1 MTVAATQQTT
11 DDTADSPALARIRPW
26 QPDPRWGVLPTATP
40 PRYTVS
46 LALTPELIML
56 CAKVR
61 ADRRV
66 TQRDIEDAHAARISE
81 ARAIFNG
88 GDSTKKDLAAAVHAA
103 DAERIA
109 QEDRLEAEFGP
120 YTYEAILAQ
129 HLEVADAENEQSC
142 HRSVVQWQQQP

>member
-1 MTVAATQQTT
+1 MSMTTSATQT

-26 QPDPRWGVLPTATP
+26 QPDPRWGVLPNATP
-40 PRYTVS
+40 PRHVVS
-46 LALTPELIML
+46 LALTPELLTLI
-56 CAKVR
+56 ARAR

-66 TQRDIEDAHAARISE
+66 MQREIEVAHAARISE
-81 ARAIFNG
+81 ARAIFNA
-88 GDSTKKDLAAAVHAA
+88 GDSTKKDLAAAIHAA

-129 HLEVADAENEQSC
+129 HLDVADAENEQSC